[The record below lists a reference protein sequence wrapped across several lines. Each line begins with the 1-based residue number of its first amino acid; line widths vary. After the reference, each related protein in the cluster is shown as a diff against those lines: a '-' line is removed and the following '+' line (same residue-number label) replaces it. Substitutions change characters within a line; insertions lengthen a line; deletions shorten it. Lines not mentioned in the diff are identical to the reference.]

1 MRMPS
6 CKQHD
11 RQFFFVET
19 TQMSSSS
26 TRWCFRNSEWLRQDL
41 IPRISPQRDW
51 CNVFPRYFCNSNSNH
66 FLAGFSSVGKFPCG
80 IWHNSNLVVLL
91 FLWFIYFW
99 GRKNQSALK
108 LVLDFES
115 PSKFWGFRITYRLPV
130 GLPLLRK
137 RPIKNIVQID
147 YPRVSPGAHPL
158 AKKPEDSGY
167 EIGATFDRNLIH
179 SAEARFL
186 VMACVGYSRAQLKTI
201 SSLLKRFLWVVALLQ
216 FGAINSD
223 GTLVTVQF
231 GNFIIKIW

>member
-6 CKQHD
+6 CKQHV
-11 RQFFFVET
+11 RQMFFVET
-19 TQMSSSS
+19 TQMSSSTS
-26 TRWCFRNSEWLRQDL
+26 WCFRNSEWLRQDL

-66 FLAGFSSVGKFPCG
+66 FLAVLAAWENFSAVYDIIQTS
-80 IWHNSNLVVLL
+80 L
-91 FLWFIYFW
+91 FYYFCDLYNYFW

-158 AKKPEDSGY
+158 AKKPEDSGD
-167 EIGATFDRNLIH
+167 EIAARAITCNLYSKVKLWKWLGLLNLSGS
-179 SAEARFL
+179 SAFL
-186 VMACVGYSRAQLKTI
+186 
-201 SSLLKRFLWVVALLQ
+201 
-216 FGAINSD
+216 
-223 GTLVTVQF
+223 
-231 GNFIIKIW
+231 